1 MKFTVMQRVYIQSDT
16 FNFGAPIGETGFIAR
31 VDRSIDQA
39 QPYLV
44 RVPTSQKWY
53 WMPECDL
60 VSADEWDENEVDQVI
75 RQSLIDRA
83 LDTHDEVTFVSVT
96 RRGE

>member
-1 MKFTVMQRVYIQSDT
+1 
-16 FNFGAPIGETGFIAR
+16 
-31 VDRSIDQA
+31 
-39 QPYLV
+39 
-44 RVPTSQKWY
+44 
-53 WMPECDL
+53 MPECDL